1 MSNKDLQNKM
11 ATLVH
16 EQLKEENAT
25 TKALVLLL
33 LQQVSNRRNSYNT
46 NQVIRKKLDEE
57 IQKMLATGTLDS
69 LEDEIF

>member
-33 LQQVSNRRNSYNT
+33 LQQVSNRRNSSNP
-46 NQVIRKKLDEE
+46 NQVIRKKLDKE

>member
-1 MSNKDLQNKM
+1 M

-16 EQLKEENAT
+16 EQLKEENST

-33 LQQVSNRRNSYNT
+33 LQQVSNRRNSSNP

-57 IQKMLATGTLDS
+57 IQKMLETGTLDD
-69 LEDEIF
+69 LEEEIF